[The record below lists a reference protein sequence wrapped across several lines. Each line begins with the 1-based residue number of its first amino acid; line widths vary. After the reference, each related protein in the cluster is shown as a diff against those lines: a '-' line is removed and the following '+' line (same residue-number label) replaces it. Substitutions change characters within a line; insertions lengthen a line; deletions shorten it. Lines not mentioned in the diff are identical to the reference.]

1 MRLCLLIALEGWD
14 TRIAAPLLARGL
26 LPNYAAL
33 RARACHGSLTP
44 ILADCTPACWA
55 SLATGRWPEAHGVL
69 AGVESDPLHG
79 GARIVD
85 AASLRQPPLWEY
97 AAAAGIGSLRIGLP
111 ATSPAHGAGG
121 CIGDDYPGTC
131 PSSGAQWR
139 ALAAGALGGFDADTA
154 ATLDGLRV
162 DPDELDAAVLGPL
175 IPDVATIDPH
185 ADRRP
190 ALAALALARSFSLHA
205 AATWLLETQP
215 APLVLVCY
223 PLLAEL
229 SSVFAAYL
237 PPCPAAVPEADF
249 LRYRGV
255 LPGAYRLADQLLGR
269 LLTLAGRDATVLFVS
284 THGYLDVPAARG
296 HGPGLGDARPATPR
310 PEGAYL
316 LAGPGIAP
324 VAELGATVLDVAP
337 TLLAA
342 LGLAAPGDWP
352 GRALYAPAQRLRPCP
367 PPLPAPVRP
376 AAPAVPDDGLPDDAT
391 LLAALAGYGLDDPLA
406 ATLLAEA
413 AHADSRRGWN
423 RYRLSM
429 QRQDL
434 RGAWQA
440 LDALCDGP
448 LAARAA
454 LERVALLGALG
465 RWPEAARRL
474 APLRPAIADGLADA
488 LAEPWL
494 HARAL
499 TAAADAIEAHA
510 RGDHWAARKALRKLD
525 RQLAGLP
532 CFVRMER
539 ELHTTG

>member
-1 MRLCLLIALEGWD
+1 M
-14 TRIAAPLLARGL
+14 
-26 LPNYAAL
+26 
-33 RARACHGSLTP
+33 
-44 ILADCTPACWA
+44 
-55 SLATGRWPEAHGVL
+55 L

-249 LRYRGV
+249 LAYLEAVLRVYNALGQRDNIYKARIKILVRELKPAKFIEMIEQEFAALPADRQYLEPEIVEAIHARFVEPAFETLPARSDAYETARAADADFRHWVRTNTHPHRVPGYISAVVSLKPAGGIPGDISADEMERIADLAQTHSLSEIRVSHEQNLV
-255 LPGAYRLADQLLGR
+255 LPHVRL
-269 LLTLAGRDATVLFVS
+269 S
-284 THGYLDVPAARG
+284 
-296 HGPGLGDARPATPR
+296 
-310 PEGAYL
+310 E
-316 LAGPGIAP
+316 
-324 VAELGATVLDVAP
+324 
-337 TLLAA
+337 
-342 LGLAAPGDWP
+342 
-352 GRALYAPAQRLRPCP
+352 LYA
-367 PPLPAPVRP
+367 V
-376 AAPAVPDDGLPDDAT
+376 
-391 LLAALAGYGLDDPLA
+391 
-406 ATLLAEA
+406 
-413 AHADSRRGWN
+413 
-423 RYRLSM
+423 
-429 QRQDL
+429 
-434 RGAWQA
+434 WQA
-440 LDALCDGP
+440 L
-448 LAARAA
+448 R
-454 LERVALLGALG
+454 E
-465 RWPEAARRL
+465 
-474 APLRPAIADGLADA
+474 
-488 LAEPWL
+488 
-494 HARAL
+494 
-499 TAAADAIEAHA
+499 
-510 RGDHWAARKALRKLD
+510 
-525 RQLAGLP
+525 AGLGTSNVGLISDSIACP
-532 CFVRMER
+532 GMDYCSLATARSVPGPN
-539 ELHTTG
+539 TPS